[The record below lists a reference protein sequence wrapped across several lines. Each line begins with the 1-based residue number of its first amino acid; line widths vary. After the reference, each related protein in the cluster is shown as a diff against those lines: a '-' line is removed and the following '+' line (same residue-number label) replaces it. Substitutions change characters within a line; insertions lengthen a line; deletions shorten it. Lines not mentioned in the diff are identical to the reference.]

1 MGNNDIEKL
10 GRAERKVVR
19 KEPSTQHNERSDFR
33 MMLLLL
39 LLLRLLLEI
48 RDAQDLEELA
58 VIEVA
63 MLVGER
69 RRQELGDLMSAS
81 GREQDAQ
88 WLPSACF
95 AYCCAP
101 GGTGPTSSS
110 DMRSP
115 MLARSCRI

>member
-33 MMLLLL
+33 MMLLL

-81 GREQDAQ
+81 GREQGAQ
-88 WLPSACF
+88 
-95 AYCCAP
+95 
-101 GGTGPTSSS
+101 
-110 DMRSP
+110 
-115 MLARSCRI
+115 